1 MPSGEPAAGGLQSA
15 YKGLTRR
22 RAGCILH
29 AKAAVRRRPALE
41 TTGLQLAL
49 SDDPLATDRQDP
61 RATAVERYVRV
72 ILVAGFLAVLSLE
85 AYLIWEGL
93 SLL

>member
-1 MPSGEPAAGGLQSA
+1 M
-15 YKGLTRR
+15 
-22 RAGCILH
+22 
-29 AKAAVRRRPALE
+29 E
-41 TTGLQLAL
+41 TTGSRLAL
-49 SDDPLATDRQDP
+49 RDDSLPAEWLDP

-72 ILVAGFLAVLSLE
+72 ILVAGFLAVLAME

>member
-1 MPSGEPAAGGLQSA
+1 M
-15 YKGLTRR
+15 
-22 RAGCILH
+22 
-29 AKAAVRRRPALE
+29 E
-41 TTGLQLAL
+41 TTGLRLAL
-49 SDDPLATDRQDP
+49 SDDPLATDRPDP
-61 RATAVERYVRV
+61 RAMAVERYVRV

>member
-1 MPSGEPAAGGLQSA
+1 M
-15 YKGLTRR
+15 
-22 RAGCILH
+22 
-29 AKAAVRRRPALE
+29 
-41 TTGLQLAL
+41 
-49 SDDPLATDRQDP
+49 
-61 RATAVERYVRV
+61 AVERYVRV